1 VKLAILS
8 ICLLGILGCTAEV
21 ASAQTQFSAILVCGG
36 TEGGPAT
43 KKTLDLGPDGQLLLI
58 NQQICTWENFT
69 IGGVEVK
76 ESRMTGIGIIGENKK
91 VSGAAGHDWGTL
103 ANGDHYYAEW
113 QETALNSGNGISDYG
128 TWRIVSGTG
137 TLRHLNG
144 TAVYICP
151 VPSPANVAMPV
162 VQFAFAAAVVK
173 CSMMGQL
180 DLGSPVSTVKHA
192 PPTVKNPPH

>member
-1 VKLAILS
+1 MNRREFTTS
-8 ICLLGILGCTAEV
+8 LLTGVGVI
-21 ASAQTQFSAILVCGG
+21 AQ
-36 TEGGPAT
+36 
-43 KKTLDLGPDGQLLLI
+43 
-58 NQQICTWENFT
+58 N
-69 IGGVEVK
+69 K
-76 ESRMTGIGIIGENKK
+76 E

-137 TLRHLNG
+137 TLKYLNG

-151 VPSPANVAMPV
+151 VPSPSNVAAPV
-162 VQFAFAAAVVK
+162 VQFAFTAAVVK

-180 DLGSPVSTVKHA
+180 DLGSPAPTITHA
-192 PPTVKNPPH
+192 PPAVKNPPH

>member
-1 VKLAILS
+1 MKLAILLT
-8 ICLLGILGCTAEV
+8 CLGVLGCTAEV

-36 TEGGPAT
+36 PKGGPAT
-43 KKTLDLGPDGQLLLI
+43 KKSLDLGPAGQSLLI
-58 NQQICTWENFT
+58 NQQVCTWENFK

-76 ESRMTGIGIIGENKK
+76 ESLMTGVGVIAENKK

-128 TWRIVSGTG
+128 TWRIVLGTG
-137 TLRHLNG
+137 TLKNLNG

-151 VPSPANVAMPV
+151 VPSQSNLATPV
-162 VQFAFAAAVVK
+162 VQFAFTAAVVK
-173 CSMMGQL
+173 CSMTGQL
-180 DLGSPVSTVKHA
+180 DLGSPA
-192 PPTVKNPPH
+192 PTAKPQPH